1 MNKTPDDDLENHVIE
16 ICKNSNI
23 IINPADIKAC
33 HRLPLRRNN
42 ATDNK
47 RVIVK
52 FVNMKHSKLM
62 LRSKKSISYTLI
74 IRYVLITV
82 VFGKNAK
89 ICKGKAK

>member
-23 IINPADIKAC
+23 IINPADIEAC
-33 HRLPLRRNN
+33 HRLPLRRNS

-47 RVIVK
+47 PVIVK
-52 FVNMKHSKLM
+52 FANMKQSKLM

-74 IRYVLITV
+74 IRYVLIIV

>member
-1 MNKTPDDDLENHVIE
+1 MNKTPVDDLENHVIE

-23 IINPADIKAC
+23 IINPADIEAC
-33 HRLPLRRNN
+33 HCLPLRRNS

-52 FVNMKHSKLM
+52 FVNMKQSKLM

-74 IRYVLITV
+74 IRYVLIIV